1 MVAAS
6 MSVAVA
12 SPDDHAQQKQISIEN
27 VHEQMKVKLDRLAE
41 RLEIKAS
48 QQSAWEEFSKSLE
61 SLEQHTKAPDFNADA
76 AAIARYRAERANEFA
91 KKLTV
96 IADATAKFQKMLTE
110 EQKKVFN
117 QVAHHF
123 FHRKHQW
130 NGENQNSHTPMECH
144 HGFVNKESK

>member
-12 SPDDHAQQKQISIEN
+12 SPDDHTQQKQISAEN
-27 VHEQMKVKLDRLAE
+27 IHEQMKVKLDRLAE

-48 QQSAWEEFSKSLE
+48 QQSAWEEFSKSFAP
-61 SLEQHTKAPDFNADA
+61 LEQHAKAPDFNTDA
-76 AAIARYRAERANEFA
+76 ATIARYRAEQANEFA

-96 IADATAKFQKMLTE
+96 IADATAKFQKSLTE

-117 QVAHHF
+117 QVAHHLL
-123 FHRKHQW
+123 HRKHQW
-130 NGENQNSHTPMECH
+130 NGENQNGHAPMECH
-144 HGFVNKESK
+144 HGFINKNSN